1 MEAMPDKYDSIA
13 QLECHEILG
22 RDYRIHALE
31 RSGSP
36 VIVIAPHGGLIE
48 IGTSELASLIAG
60 EEHSLFSFE
69 GLKPYGT
76 NRQLHITSHRFD
88 HPQCL
93 ELTARHAVAL
103 AVHGCIGESQ
113 IYLGG
118 LDLELTTRVEERLRA
133 AGLPAMVHGHR
144 YPGRNPLNICN
155 RGTRGRGVQ
164 LEITHDLR
172 AARPRS
178 AIAAAVR
185 QALEAYIREPDFL
198 PAAHL
203 VGGCQPL
210 R

>member
-1 MEAMPDKYDSIA
+1 MPDKYDSIA

-22 RDYRIHALE
+22 RDYQIRALE

-48 IGTSELASLIAG
+48 IGTSELASLIAA
-60 EEHSLFSFE
+60 EDHSLFSFE

-93 ELTARHAVAL
+93 ALTARHAVAL
-103 AVHGCIGESQ
+103 AIHGCIGESQ
-113 IYLGG
+113 IYIGG
-118 LDLELTTRVEERLRA
+118 LDLELTTRLAGRLRA
-133 AGLPAMVHGHR
+133 ARLPVRVDGHR

-164 LEITHDLR
+164 LEITNDLR
-172 AARPRS
+172 SAEPRS
-178 AIAAAVR
+178 VIALAVR
-185 QALEAYIREPDFL
+185 EALEAYIREPDFL
-198 PAAHL
+198 PAANL
-203 VGGCQPL
+203 VGGCQSL